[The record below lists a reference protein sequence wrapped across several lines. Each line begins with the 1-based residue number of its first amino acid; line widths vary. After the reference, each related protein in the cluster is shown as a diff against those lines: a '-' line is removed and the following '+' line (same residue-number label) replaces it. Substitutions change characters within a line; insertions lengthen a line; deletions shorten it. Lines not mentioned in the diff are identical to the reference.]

1 VFRFPKEQHQITINK
16 KKNQN
21 NNLKKLGSPSPVRA
35 VGCKPTLREFK
46 SLPQLNLFLF
56 LRKRKSF
63 NGKRKKDL
71 KD

>member
-1 VFRFPKEQHQITINK
+1 M
-16 KKNQN
+16 
-21 NNLKKLGSPSPVRA
+21 LGSPSPVRA

-46 SLPQLNLFLF
+46 SLPQLILFLSSQEEI
-56 LRKRKSF
+56 KSF